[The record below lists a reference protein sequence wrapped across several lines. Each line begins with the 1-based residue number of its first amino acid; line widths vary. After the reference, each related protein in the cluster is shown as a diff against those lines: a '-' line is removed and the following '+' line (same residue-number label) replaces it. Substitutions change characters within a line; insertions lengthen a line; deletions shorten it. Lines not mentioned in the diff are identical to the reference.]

1 MKEKGFYYICQ
12 NEKCVFRIRTGGKR
26 DLCPFKGCI
35 FATEETAPPYKVLK
49 SQRAEP
55 EDYKNCFFNDKTK
68 CRILKSMDCKNK
80 GECVFFK
87 TAKRLIEED
96 RENARRMK
104 TLR

>member
-26 DLCPFKGCI
+26 DLCPFKGCM
-35 FATEETAPPYKVLK
+35 FATEETVLPYKVLEP
-49 SQRAEP
+49 QRAEQG
-55 EDYKNCFFNDKTK
+55 DYKNCFFNDRTK

-80 GECVFFK
+80 GKCVFFK